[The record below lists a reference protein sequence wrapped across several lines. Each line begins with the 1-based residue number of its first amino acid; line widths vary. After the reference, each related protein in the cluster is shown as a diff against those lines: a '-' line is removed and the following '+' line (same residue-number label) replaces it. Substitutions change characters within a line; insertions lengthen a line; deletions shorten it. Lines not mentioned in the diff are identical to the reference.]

1 MTLLFVCGIV
11 YINRGRKRD
20 VLNEKIMMVGFG
32 SYFIGLTFQRLFGGY
47 LGHFFVDGGAWNYTS
62 YNWAGSFDNP
72 GIIFETL
79 FKIDYILWAI
89 GAAIF
94 ILAFEIGIK
103 KTKYVLTL
111 IQIPL
116 IIIIIILP
124 YNVARFIQ
132 HFILFPF
139 STSIIIA
146 SIVLIG
152 KWSRFELKAISTIL
166 FFGVVFL
173 MISSGLVS
181 KSVKELN
188 ILPML
193 YLSPIFYIVGAVVV
207 ILPLII
213 DLRYLSHM
221 FRFSLILGIT
231 TIVTLG
237 FTLAFLIYN
246 GVGLE
251 NAGLYIFILCVV
263 IFLEF
268 KLIKDIKSY
277 KTEEAQISG
286 RIILEMFTKPERVS
300 EEEVTVSK
308 EKKICLVCKG
318 KISGL
323 NFMCTDCGTFYC
335 TKCSNALSD
344 IENVCWACNTPI
356 DISKPSTPFES
367 EEESDGKDKKTKKG
381 KKP

>member
-1 MTLLFVCGIV
+1 MAVIWDPAERLLTSIGMTLLFVCGIV

-20 VLNEKIMMVGFG
+20 ALREKIMMVGFG

-124 YNVARFIQ
+124 YGVARDIQ
-132 HFILFPF
+132 HYILFPF

-193 YLSPIFYIVGAVVV
+193 YMSPIFYIVGAVVV

-246 GVGLE
+246 GVGLD

-263 IFLEF
+263 IFLET
-268 KLIKDIKSY
+268 KIVKDIKSY
-277 KTEEAQISG
+277 KAEEAQVTG
-286 RIILEMFTKPERVS
+286 PIILEMFTKQEKVS
-300 EEEVTVSK
+300 EEEVSVSK

-318 KISGL
+318 KISGKTSCVL
-323 NFMCTDCGTFYC
+323 NVELFIAQ
-335 TKCSNALSD
+335 NAL
-344 IENVCWACNTPI
+344 TP
-356 DISKPSTPFES
+356 
-367 EEESDGKDKKTKKG
+367 
-381 KKP
+381 